1 MDVGQDRR
9 HPFATQ
15 QDGRL
20 AGARWPVRAQRLL
33 ETSYSLCEEGLQ
45 EPLRRCMGDLE
56 QQLFALAERAKNAA
70 VQQDCFASRQR
81 VLQGRAAFSQRFV
94 EQLGKAFEQIGEG
107 NAAAD
112 SLASDGNPWQS
123 LELVDPGEQEVSM
136 TLEQLGARGEVRH
149 SSALYELG
157 YRLAVLIAAP
167 PLDGKMLPVGSYAL
181 AKACQAASETLELP
195 LQHQLMLL
203 QHFDQWVIQ
212 GLGPLYEALNTR
224 LKGDGILPHLRSIP
238 IPRHLNKRARTT
250 SDNPEVAD
258 EAPAAASSPGSTP
271 TTATTSG
278 ASHASGAP
286 MEVLE
291 SLRDMLAQQRAG
303 YDGGLGGSGARSA
316 NPEELQSAL
325 GALQQHLAQVTDRAS
340 RELRSAARLREE
352 LVAQLNFGKPAGAPR
367 TQLSGEQGDTV
378 ELVARLF
385 EQLGQQL
392 QTGGNASHLLT
403 DLQLPVLRMAVADRG
418 FFEKREHPA
427 RRLLDTVTTAAND
440 WLDGSDDESN
450 RPLATKLEQLVNR
463 ANQEAPS
470 AGLYTTL
477 LADIEHHLALL
488 TRKAQ
493 ASERRHIEAAQ
504 GRERLDQARR
514 RASELMAERFAQS
527 PPRGL
532 LRALLDRAWSDV
544 LALTLLR
551 HGEESDAFRA
561 QLKITD
567 QLLDRLPVTDRL
579 QLQVHVEAGLQQIG
593 MHAEEAEQV
602 AQRLLGAGTP
612 DPSVELPSATDLALR
627 LKQHQRLG
635 EQSSHEPAS
644 SASAAALPAT
654 TAVIAAA
661 PAGVRPPAAPRK
673 APAIERAAQAASASP
688 AAVPGIPA
696 AAAMPTAQPAT
707 AAPTPAKVDP
717 RERRIE
723 QHLKGLPFGSWF
735 EFIDATTGQI
745 SRRKLAW
752 YSPMSGRCL
761 LVSRRGQRGEEMT
774 MSQLA
779 HEVACG
785 RVCEVPA
792 EQPETMLDRAWRS
805 LTGSLQ
811 SRRPSSPEASRP

>member
-1 MDVGQDRR
+1 
-9 HPFATQ
+9 
-15 QDGRL
+15 
-20 AGARWPVRAQRLL
+20 
-33 ETSYSLCEEGLQ
+33 
-45 EPLRRCMGDLE
+45 
-56 QQLFALAERAKNAA
+56 
-70 VQQDCFASRQR
+70 
-81 VLQGRAAFSQRFV
+81 
-94 EQLGKAFEQIGEG
+94 EQIGDDTSAPDTPG
-107 NAAAD
+107 N
-112 SLASDGNPWQS
+112 DGKLWQS

-149 SSALYELG
+149 SSTLYELG
-157 YRLAVLIAAP
+157 FRLAVLIAAA
-167 PLDGKMLPVGSYAL
+167 PLEGKWLPMGPYAL
-181 AKACQAASETLELP
+181 AQACHAASQELELP
-195 LQHQLMLL
+195 LKHQLLLL

-212 GLGPLYEALNTR
+212 ALGPLYETLNAR
-224 LKGDGILPHLRSIP
+224 LKADGILPQLRSIP
-238 IPRHLNKRARTT
+238 VPRHIGKRARGAV
-250 SDNPEVAD
+250 DNTEVAD
-258 EAPAAASSPGSTP
+258 EASPAAPSATTTPPGSNANTSAAHVSSS
-271 TTATTSG
+271 AT
-278 ASHASGAP
+278 GAP
-286 MEVLE
+286 IEVLE
-291 SLRDMLAQQRAG
+291 SLRDMLAQQRAVQAG
-303 YDGGLGGSGARSA
+303 AMAGSGGRAA

-392 QTGGNASHLLT
+392 HKGGNASNLLT
-403 DLQLPVLRMAVADRG
+403 DLQLPVLRMAVADHS

-427 RRLLDTVTTAAND
+427 RRLLDTVTSAAND

-493 ASERRHIEAAQ
+493 ASERRHVEAAQ

-551 HGEESDAFRA
+551 HGEESDTFRA

-579 QLQVHVEAGLQQIG
+579 QLQVEVESGLQQIG

-635 EQSSHEPAS
+635 EQQSSHEQ
-644 SASAAALPAT
+644 
-654 TAVIAAA
+654 VV
-661 PAGVRPPAAPRK
+661 GK
-673 APAIERAAQAASASP
+673 
-688 AAVPGIPA
+688 
-696 AAAMPTAQPAT
+696 PAT
-707 AAPTPAKVDP
+707 AAAAATKPPPAARKGNSAPSTDPVAATPVSASVTAAATPAAGALAKVDP

-723 QHLKGLPFGSWF
+723 QHLKELPFGSWF
-735 EFIDATTGQI
+735 EFIDATNGQI

-774 MSQLA
+774 MTQLA
-779 HEVACG
+779 HEVASG

-792 EQPETMLDRAWRS
+792 EQPEGLLDRAWRS
-805 LTGSLQ
+805 LAGSLQ
-811 SRRPSSPEASRP
+811 TRRASSPEASRS